1 MESLDRPGQVPFPR
15 KSSKNIIVDEINDDK
30 EVIRISKHNK

>member
-15 KSSKNIIVDEINDDK
+15 KISINILVDEINDDK
-30 EVIRISKHNK
+30 EVITNKDI